1 MKMLIQHLLILI
13 FLSKAAGAGEIF
25 LAQVGDDVTLTV
37 SKPSSNVYMYWYKK
51 DTEIAS
57 INNLGGKFPA
67 ETSLKKKLIVGD
79 NSLTIKSIG
88 ENDFGKFKCEIKDSS
103 KNPQGTPIEF
113 NVIKLKVGV
122 NPTEPLL
129 PSQTATLTCEVETP
143 PGLAKITTKLISPHG
158 NEIPRGK
165 HVIEAKSQN
174 SGLWTCVANNKK
186 KVSISVSVVDFQT
199 PTLPYQYTSEN
210 SPFLVPFSIPPNIQ
224 WDYIKNVTQKIEWF
238 FTPKTSSVATKL
250 FSLSMKEPFKPEV
263 GQGRNL
269 KHFNFNKGDFS
280 LGRNK
285 GQKDDAGTY
294 TCSITFNDE
303 KTRKSTRKFEVLQ
316 IIPYPGAQLTSG
328 QKLKLSC
335 TTGEPLAPDMQLKWV
350 FPQKSPRLPP
360 DQHSA
365 NLTFPEVR
373 IDDSGN
379 WECEL
384 WWNNTSLAS
393 AVIRLQI
400 EPILNTWQL
409 VVVCVVGVIL
419 LVLLVF
425 IFIRC
430 RRHQKPRRLRHQ
442 FCRCKNP
449 QPKGF
454 YRT

>member
-1 MKMLIQHLLILI
+1 MQPTHQYW
-13 FLSKAAGAGEIF
+13 AGEIII
-25 LAQVGDDVTLTV
+25 AQVGDDVTLTV

-57 INNLGGKFPA
+57 TNNLGGKFV
-67 ETSLKKKLIVGD
+67 ETPWKQKLIVGD
-79 NSLTIKSIG
+79 NSLTIKSMG

-113 NVIKLKVGV
+113 NVFKLKVGV

-129 PSQTATLTCEVETP
+129 PSQTATLTCEVEP
-143 PGLAKITTKLISPHG
+143 PLAKITTKLISPHG
-158 NEIPRGK
+158 NEILRGK

-186 KVSISVSVVDFQT
+186 VSISVAVVDFQT
-199 PTLPYQYTSEN
+199 PSLPYQYTSEH
-210 SPFLVPFSIPPNIQ
+210 SPLLVPFSIPPNIQ

-250 FSLSMKEPFKPEV
+250 FSLSMEKPFKPEE

-269 KHFNFNKGDFS
+269 KLSEFTKGNFS
-280 LGRNK
+280 LWRNK

-294 TCSITFNDE
+294 TCSITFNDA

-316 IIPYPGAQLTSG
+316 IIPSPGAQLTSG
-328 QKLKLSC
+328 QQLKLSC
-335 TTGEPLAPDMQLKWV
+335 TTGEPLAPNMQLKWV
-350 FPQKSPRLPP
+350 LPQKSPRLPP

-365 NLTFPEVR
+365 NLTFTEVR

-384 WWNNTSLAS
+384 WWNNTRLAS

-409 VVVCVVGVIL
+409 VVVCVAGVIL

-430 RRHQKPRRLRHQ
+430 RRHVK
-442 FCRCKNP
+442 FNFTYFFKIP